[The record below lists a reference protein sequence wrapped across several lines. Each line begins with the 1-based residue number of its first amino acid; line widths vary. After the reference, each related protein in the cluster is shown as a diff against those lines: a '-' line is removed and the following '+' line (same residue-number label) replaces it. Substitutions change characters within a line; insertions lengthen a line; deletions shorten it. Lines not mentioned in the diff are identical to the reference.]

1 MSAAANEGPR
11 AFTIT
16 PDDHGGVIVVV
27 GCVLMTWTLLC
38 FMIRLYNRFMMRS
51 SLGLDDV
58 ACGIATV
65 LTTLID
71 D

>member
-1 MSAAANEGPR
+1 
-11 AFTIT
+11 
-16 PDDHGGVIVVV
+16 
-27 GCVLMTWTLLC
+27 MTWTLLC